1 MKLPQ
6 KLFLKMTN
14 LLKVLCRVKFSKKM
28 AIELLFKS
36 LDIAVS
42 KSHLYGLS
50 ESIDSLSFKY
60 DNVILQGDFISCM
73 EDYPIKKFCET
84 YKLRNFIKDPTCFK
98 NPENTECVDLA
109 LSFKNIYAIETG
121 ISLFHKM
128 VVGV

>member
-1 MKLPQ
+1 
-6 KLFLKMTN
+6 
-14 LLKVLCRVKFSKKM
+14 M
-28 AIELLFKS
+28 AIELFFQP

-42 KSHLYGLS
+42 HLYCLS

-73 EDYPIKKFCET
+73 EDSPIKKFCET

-98 NPENTECVDLA
+98 NPENTTCVDLA
-109 LSFKNIYAIETG
+109 LSFKNIYAIEIG
-121 ISLFHKM
+121 LSLFHKM